1 MFTCQNTCQPLFK
14 KISMPK
20 FSKASAAK
28 LATCHPNL
36 QKIFN
41 DIILTRDCT
50 IICGARTLEEQKK
63 AFEGGFSKLDGV
75 KKKSKHQIS
84 KEQPLSLAIDVLP
97 YPIDWNDRKGHED
110 FARAVKATA
119 EHLGIKIIWGGDW
132 KMRDNPHYE
141 LT

>member
-1 MFTCQNTCQPLFK
+1 
-14 KISMPK
+14 MPK

-28 LATCHPNL
+28 LATCHPSL

-41 DIILTRDCT
+41 DIIQTRDCT

-63 AFEGGFSKLDGV
+63 AFAGGFSKLDGV

-84 KEQPLSLAIDVLP
+84 KERPLSFAVDVLP
-97 YPIDWNDRKGHED
+97 FPLKWDDKKGHED

-119 EHLGIKIIWGGDW
+119 QQHGIKIVWGGDF
-132 KMRDNPHYE
+132 KSFSDRPHYE
-141 LT
+141 LA